1 MGGLCCACHRA
12 PQILEDPSITIKAR
26 AGDFGVGGAH
36 VSHHTVRG
44 GCEGV
49 IYVDDDSLRY
59 VGCCVYSTRL
69 ENITNIEVV
78 DGYVLMGGKRL
89 VLRPGLKISLKNGS
103 MIAVAVPEAQAFA
116 GMLSKV
122 VPS

>member
-1 MGGLCCACHRA
+1 MGGLCCACYRA
-12 PQILEDPSITIKAR
+12 PQILEDPGITIKAR
-26 AGDFGVGGAH
+26 AGDFGVCGAH
-36 VSHHTVRG
+36 GSSLTIN
-44 GCEGV
+44 GCYGGV

-59 VGCCVYSTRL
+59 VGCCVYATRL
-69 ENITNIEVV
+69 ENITHIEVV
-78 DGYVLMGGKRL
+78 DGHVVIGNQRL

-103 MIAVAVPEAQAFA
+103 MIAVAVPEAHAFA